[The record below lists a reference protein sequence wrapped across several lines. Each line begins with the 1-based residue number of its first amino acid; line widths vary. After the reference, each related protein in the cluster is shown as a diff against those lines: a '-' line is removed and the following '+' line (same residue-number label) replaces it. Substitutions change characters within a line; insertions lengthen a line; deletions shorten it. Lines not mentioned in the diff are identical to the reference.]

1 MSLSAAPLGGAQ
13 LKGAAVVSGALS
25 VYPESVNVNRK
36 GAVAFLEE
44 SEEPSES
51 NAAERRAASDDA
63 GSI

>member
-1 MSLSAAPLGGAQ
+1 
-13 LKGAAVVSGALS
+13 VISGALS

-44 SEEPSES
+44 SEQRSGS
-51 NAAERRAASDDA
+51 NAGEPPAASDDP